1 MIVNYIR
8 TREVKNMEP
17 KIITESEFNSNFI
30 NRIMK
35 LRLKIEEDKLIY
47 GDAFIQVTDNNGS

>member
-1 MIVNYIR
+1 
-8 TREVKNMEP
+8 MEP